1 MPTMHA
7 RQRRF
12 CLFAAALAG
21 SLAGPPNCPAVAQV
35 VRPVVTPTSS
45 DAAAMTPD
53 ERRALEEYKR
63 AWQNYS
69 AAAGAYW
76 NSVAERRQLRNG
88 KRARGERLSVNDYVL
103 AQPPVYTGPPNPL
116 KRPPH
121 PVYVP
126 VVADLLAA
134 ERERVQAGLC
144 QSGTRRRSDQRSD
157 RSNLFFRGDWERQL
171 RP

>member
-1 MPTMHA
+1 MPTTHA

-21 SLAGPPNCPAVAQV
+21 SPGGPPNCPAVAQV

-53 ERRALEEYKR
+53 ERRALEEYKK

-88 KRARGERLSVNDYVL
+88 KRARGEQLSVGTVRN
-103 AQPPVYTGPPNPL
+103 GP
-116 KRPPH
+116 
-121 PVYVP
+121 
-126 VVADLLAA
+126 DLIGMAA
-134 ERERVQAGLC
+134 
-144 QSGTRRRSDQRSD
+144 
-157 RSNLFFRGDWERQL
+157 
-171 RP
+171 